1 MALTGNHWT
10 RTFTAA
16 DYTPPPNA
24 GFDLSSHSIILGSY
38 FQAAGIGLVRGRYFT
53 PNDTKDA
60 PPVVIVSQSLA
71 QHFWPGKDPIGERL
85 KLAPAPDSTRPWC
98 TVVGVVDEVKTALA
112 TAPLFQTYQPYA
124 QLEDDAASH
133 FRSLSVVVRGRA
145 ATGVL
150 ISEVR
155 EAVRSLDPRLAI
167 ADLQPMTVT
176 FSESASPQRFNM
188 LQMGGFAAVSLV
200 LAAIGIYSVIA
211 YSVTQRTH
219 EIGLRMAL
227 GASTGNVLGMV
238 LRAGL
243 LLAVVGIALG
253 SVAAMVLA
261 PLLKSLLYGV
271 RPLDATTF
279 VAVAAG
285 LAAVALLA
293 SYIPAR
299 RATKVDP
306 MVALRY
312 E

>member
-1 MALTGNHWT
+1 
-10 RTFTAA
+10 
-16 DYTPPPNA
+16 
-24 GFDLSSHSIILGSY
+24 
-38 FQAAGIGLVRGRYFT
+38 
-53 PNDTKDA
+53 
-60 PPVVIVSQSLA
+60 
-71 QHFWPGKDPIGERL
+71 
-85 KLAPAPDSTRPWC
+85 WC
-98 TVVGVVDEVKTALA
+98 TVVGVVDDVKTSLA
-112 TAPLFQTYQPYA
+112 TAPIFQTYQPYD

-145 ATGVL
+145 AIGDL
-150 ISEVR
+150 ISVVR
-155 EAVRSLDPRLAI
+155 GAVYSLDSRLAI
-167 ADLQPMTVT
+167 ADLQPMTSAI
-176 FSESASPQRFNM
+176 SESASPQRFNM
-188 LQMGGFAAVSLV
+188 LLMGGFAAVSLL
-200 LAAIGIYSVIA
+200 LAAVGIYGVIA

-219 EIGLRMAL
+219 EIGVRMAL
-227 GASTGNVLGMV
+227 GASTTNVLGMV

-253 SVAAMVLA
+253 SIAAMALA

-271 RPLDATTF
+271 RPLDAATF
-279 VAVAAG
+279 AAVAAG